1 MRVSVSPDTT
11 KRKDDST
18 MTDLCRNGHDRKRAG
33 VNARGA
39 CMECKREAARRFRE
53 ARAAGVPL
61 NERKRQA
68 RTDLGRTEIG
78 GTD

>member
-1 MRVSVSPDTT
+1 
-11 KRKDDST
+11 
-18 MTDLCRNGHDRKRAG
+18 MTDLCRNGHDRKRVG

-39 CMECKREAARRFRE
+39 CMECKRVAARRFRE

-68 RTDLGRTEIG
+68 RTDLGRDTIG
-78 GTD
+78 G

>member
-1 MRVSVSPDTT
+1 MAE
-11 KRKDDST
+11 K
-18 MTDLCRNGHDRKRAG
+18 CRNGHDRTRAG

-68 RTDLGRTEIG
+68 RTDLGRTEVG
-78 GTD
+78 QGDA

>member
-1 MRVSVSPDTT
+1 MN
-11 KRKDDST
+11 
-18 MTDLCRNGHDRKRAG
+18 DLCRNGHDRARAG

-61 NERKRQA
+61 NERKQQP
-68 RTDLGRTEIG
+68 RTDLGRETIG
-78 GTD
+78 DADA